1 MNNTNLK
8 ECKVCPRECGVDRT
22 KTTGFCR
29 QSNKIRIARADLH
42 MWEEPCIS
50 GTKGS
55 GTVFFSGCSLKCIYC
70 QNFSISNENMGY
82 EVTKE
87 RLAEIMLELQ
97 NKGAHNINLVNPT
110 HFTPQIIECLESIK
124 DKLKIPVV
132 YNCSGYEKTET
143 IKLLKGYID
152 IFLTDFKY
160 FDNELANKLSLAPDY
175 FEVASKAIKEMISIT
190 GKPIY
195 KDDILQKGTI
205 IRHLVLPGFRT
216 NSIELIKHIKNIFED
231 GSYILSVMS
240 QYTPIHTNFEIK
252 SLNRSLS
259 TFEYNSVLE
268 VIDILD
274 LDGYIQEFS
283 SSDTKYIPEFYD
295 KDLQ

>member
-55 GTVFFSGCSLKCIYC
+55 GTIFFSGCSLKCIYC

-87 RLAEIMLELQ
+87 RLAELMLGLQ

-132 YNCSGYEKTET
+132 YNCSGYEKEDT
-143 IKLLKGYID
+143 IKLLKGYVD

-160 FDNELANKLSLAPDY
+160 FDNELANRLSLAPDY
-175 FEVASKAIKEMISIT
+175 FEVANKAIKEMISIT
-190 GKPIY
+190 GKPVY

-205 IRHLVLPGFRT
+205 IRHLVLPGFRK
-216 NSIELIKHIKNIFED
+216 NSIDLIEHIKNTFD
-231 GSYILSVMS
+231 DDTYILSVMS
-240 QYTPIHTNFEIK
+240 QYTPIHKNFEIK

-259 TFEYNSVLE
+259 TFEYNSVLKT
-268 VIDILD
+268 IDSLD
-274 LDGYIQEFS
+274 LDGYVQEFS
-283 SSDTKYIPEFYD
+283 SSDTKYIPQFYD
-295 KDLQ
+295 KDFQ

>member
-1 MNNTNLK
+1 MNNTKLK

-55 GTVFFSGCSLKCIYC
+55 GTIFFSGCSLKCIYC

-87 RLAEIMLELQ
+87 RLAELMLELQ

-110 HFTPQIIECLESIK
+110 HFTPQIIECFDLIK
-124 DKLKIPVV
+124 DKLDIPVV
-132 YNCSGYEKTET
+132 YNCSGYEKEDT
-143 IKLLKGYID
+143 IKLLKGYVD

-175 FEVASKAIKEMISIT
+175 FEVANKAIKEMISIT
-190 GKPIY
+190 GKPVY

-205 IRHLVLPGFRT
+205 IRHLVLPGFRK
-216 NSIELIKHIKNIFED
+216 NSIDLIEHIKNTFED
-231 GSYILSVMS
+231 DSYILSVMS
-240 QYTPIHTNFEIK
+240 QYTPIHKNFEIK

-259 TFEYNSVLE
+259 TFEYNSVLKT
-268 VIDILD
+268 IDSLD
-274 LDGYIQEFS
+274 LDGYVQEFS
-283 SSDTKYIPEFYD
+283 SSDTKYIPKFYD
-295 KDLQ
+295 KDFQ